1 MVNGVTKDRSKTERR
16 FFDSNQKEGSRA
28 QHDTERMT
36 VTFCETDEILEMDLG
51 SLDKGV
57 LQAAAAFGIMTSV
70 TNAAGGHHPTDSPF
84 VRACDRWATL
94 SEDNVWQGEREG
106 GGARIGDIV
115 EAAVSFGYDR
125 DTVTTKL
132 KGGEV
137 TAATLMQNK
146 AIAAKV
152 LEIRAQKA
160 IDKAKAAKA
169 GSNDSDD
176 LDALLG

>member
-1 MVNGVTKDRSKTERR
+1 MASATKERSKTERR
-16 FFDSNQKEGSRA
+16 FYDSNGKEGNRA
-28 QHDTERMT
+28 QHDTERMS
-36 VTFCETDEILEMDLG
+36 VAFLDSDDVLDMDLG

-84 VRACDRWATL
+84 TRACDRWATL
-94 SEDNVWQGEREG
+94 SEDKVWQGEREG

-132 KGGEV
+132 KSGEV

-152 LEIRAQKA
+152 LELRAQKA
-160 IDKAKAAKA
+160 IEKAKAAK
-169 GSNDSDD
+169 GGEDDSGN
-176 LDALLG
+176 LDALLA